1 MTGMPGKRPCL
12 VTVTSESFLPGTLL
26 MIYSFLKCNRWF
38 SGDIVI
44 IHDNL
49 PGESREMLS
58 CFKRVKYLQVG
69 EEIKEK
75 LRHLA
80 RAVPRFQPVT
90 REDRFYSLEVFRLSG
105 CDRVIF
111 IDSDVL
117 VLGDIGHLLDREG
130 EKETVP
136 LLCCGDRCHYLGI
149 PRDAETF
156 LPIEKNSGLHSNQRI
171 LTRTFNSGFMVIDGP
186 YLTGS
191 HYRNLLGLLEPGT
204 WEKIDTPHTDQVVL
218 NLYFHNRCRM
228 LDGRYNFLVPFAN
241 LIREKENTRLK
252 DIKVLHFNGKP
263 KPWDCPGVME
273 KAAGDVSVIE
283 LFKLWYKAYLE
294 FLPEYHLRR
303 HLHRVRKNRLTGGKS
318 INK

>member
-1 MTGMPGKRPCL
+1 MTAHKGKYCL

-38 SGDIVI
+38 SGEIVI

-49 PGESREMLS
+49 PDESQEMLS

-75 LRHLA
+75 LRDLA
-80 RAVPRFQPVT
+80 RAVPRLQLDTKV
-90 REDRFYSLEVFRLSG
+90 DRFYSLEVFRLSG
-105 CDRVIF
+105 CDQVIF
-111 IDSDVL
+111 IDSDIL
-117 VLGDIGHLLDREG
+117 LLGNIGHLLDRSGVE
-130 EKETVP
+130 ETVP
-136 LLCCGDRCHYLGI
+136 LLCCGDRCHYRGI

-156 LPIEKNSGLHSNQRI
+156 LPIEKDSGFHSNQRL
-171 LTRTFNSGFMVIDGP
+171 LTCTFNSGFMVIDGS
-186 YLTGS
+186 YLTGP

-228 LDGRYNFLVPFAN
+228 LDSRYNFLAPFAN
-241 LIREKENTRLK
+241 LIRQRENIRLK
-252 DIKVLHFNGKP
+252 DIKILHFNGKP
-263 KPWDCPGVME
+263 KPWDCLEVME
-273 KAAGDVSVIE
+273 KAAADPSVIE

-303 HLHRVRKNRLTGGKS
+303 HLHQVRNNRLIGGKS
-318 INK
+318 KNK